1 LSEKKSITFFTYVS
15 SSGYEKLKHGTY
27 ERLIIII
34 PRELRPLGGIVLKP
48 PFLTPIF
55 ILKVIITKSHRG

>member
-1 LSEKKSITFFTYVS
+1 MHRLCIVVNIMSEKKSITFFTHIC

-34 PRELRPLGGIVLKP
+34 PRELRPLIKRGRLY
-48 PFLTPIF
+48 
-55 ILKVIITKSHRG
+55 KVILEEA

>member
-1 LSEKKSITFFTYVS
+1 MVEERRAITFFTRIC

-34 PRELRPLGGIVLKP
+34 PRELRPLVKKDKAY
-48 PFLTPIF
+48 
-55 ILKVIITKSHRG
+55 KVTLEEV